1 MGNFNGSGVSGVSGT
16 PNAGASYEVK
26 KQEDQKMGAIPMTSG
41 GGQSEQ
47 VDNKPQDFNVYG
59 KDIANFD
66 NFKGNDKDIAMQDTN
81 AVATEVKS
89 AFMELTHDIRKASI
103 QDKVNYDMPDITFEP
118 MPDPQK
124 CGKKEAGFN
133 NYRDQLQSWKKLAMA
148 QIEYAREEFE
158 AAKEASIVDKI
169 NSNTNDGI
177 EELKEANIDTR
188 EAVIENANENKEEII
203 GNDNRNAAEINA
215 NVDQEG
221 ADTRKVGRD
230 NRKIMRL
237 DNERII
243 DTIKQDNQDGSSAE
257 QPVTSEKPKYNP
269 PSNNPEIG
277 KGNKKEIGNA
287 VEIGKLPQN
296 EKETLKQK
304 INNLA
309 KEAGM
314 SVGEYVALNAAST
327 LVVGGLAVPVG
338 LAAKLFE

>member
-47 VDNKPQDFNVYG
+47 VDKPQDFNVYG

-66 NFKGNDKDIAMQDTN
+66 KFKGNDKHDAMRMTN
-81 AVATEVKS
+81 AVANDVKRQYMQLKHE
-89 AFMELTHDIRKASI
+89 FPDVEL
-103 QDKVNYDMPDITFEP
+103 TFEP
-118 MPDPQK
+118 MPDPTK
-124 CGKKEAGFN
+124 CGKKREGFL
-133 NYRDQLQSWKKLAMA
+133 NYQQQLDDWKDMA
-148 QIEYAREEFE
+148 LTQIEQEREI
-158 AAKEASIVDKI
+158 SIKDLVNGATITIID
-169 NSNTNDGI
+169 NDNTNAAMNAAVTI
-177 EELKEANIDTR
+177 ETGKTLARDAE
-188 EAVIENANENKEEII
+188 ENKNEII
-203 GNDNRNAAEINA
+203 RNDNRNAAEINA